1 MILFKVKIGL
11 GTSLASVT
19 TSYSW
24 LVSSTTTTTT
34 TTTEIL
40 DHCEIEALTYQ
51 GSKYLYEMIL
61 EFSGFVQYSPT
72 RLEDEAFR
80 PSLLSPNFNKSK
92 SLVIFYFESI

>member
-24 LVSSTTTTTT
+24 LVSSTTTDTTTTPTTT

-51 GSKYLYEMIL
+51 GSKYLYETIL
-61 EFSGFVQYSPT
+61 GFSGFV
-72 RLEDEAFR
+72 
-80 PSLLSPNFNKSK
+80 
-92 SLVIFYFESI
+92 